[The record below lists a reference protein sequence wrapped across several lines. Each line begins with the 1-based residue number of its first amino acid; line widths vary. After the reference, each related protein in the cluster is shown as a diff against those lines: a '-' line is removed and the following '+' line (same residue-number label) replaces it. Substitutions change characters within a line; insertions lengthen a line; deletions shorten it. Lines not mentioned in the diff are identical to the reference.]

1 MIFRKKHSLA
11 NLGILSFTLLVIG
24 LMLSPFQDVSVA
36 FTGSEKSLAPISFA
50 DLADKLM
57 PSVVNISTTKKIKT
71 GMTSPFGR
79 QTPEQF
85 FRNDELLKRFFGNI
99 PEREYKQNALG
110 SGFIISKD
118 GYILTN
124 NHVIDKVDRIKVKL
138 SNGKEYDAVI
148 IGKDDKT
155 DLALIKIKPQSDLP
169 IVKFGDSDRLR
180 VGDWVVA
187 IGNPFGL
194 ERTITSGIVSA
205 KGRVIGAG
213 PYDNFIQTDASINPG
228 NSGGPLFNL
237 SGEVVGV
244 NTAIVARGQGIG
256 FAIPVNTAKSIIED
270 LKIRGKVTRGWLGVS
285 VQDVTEDI
293 AQNLSLKESKG
304 ALVGDVVPGDPAD
317 RAGIRAGDILYEMD
331 GKKIEDSHDL
341 LRHVAS
347 LPIGKEI
354 AVKAF
359 RDGEFKSFKVMISE
373 RKDDKNKESI
383 SKNDSQQNF
392 GFSVQEI
399 TPEIAQKRG
408 ISDPTG
414 IIVTKVAENSPASD
428 AGIKAGDLI
437 LQINKKRISSVK
449 SFSDEIA
456 KHQSSGTLLLLIK
469 RGDRSFFVT
478 LKESSQDETK

>member
-1 MIFRKKHSLA
+1 
-11 NLGILSFTLLVIG
+11 
-24 LMLSPFQDVSVA
+24 
-36 FTGSEKSLAPISFA
+36 
-50 DLADKLM
+50 
-57 PSVVNISTTKKIKT
+57 
-71 GMTSPFGR
+71 
-79 QTPEQF
+79 
-85 FRNDELLKRFFGNI
+85 
-99 PEREYKQNALG
+99 
-110 SGFIISKD
+110 
-118 GYILTN
+118 
-124 NHVIDKVDRIKVKL
+124 
-138 SNGKEYDAVI
+138 
-148 IGKDDKT
+148 
-155 DLALIKIKPQSDLP
+155 
-169 IVKFGDSDRLR
+169 
-180 VGDWVVA
+180 
-187 IGNPFGL
+187 L

-478 LKESSQDETK
+478 LKESSQDETR